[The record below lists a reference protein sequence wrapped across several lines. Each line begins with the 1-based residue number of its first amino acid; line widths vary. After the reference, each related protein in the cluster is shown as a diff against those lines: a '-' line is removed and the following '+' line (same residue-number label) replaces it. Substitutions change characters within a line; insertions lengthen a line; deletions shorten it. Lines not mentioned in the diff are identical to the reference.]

1 MPYSKAAAFIEK
13 D

>member
-1 MPYSKAAAFIEK
+1 MPYSKAAAFTEK